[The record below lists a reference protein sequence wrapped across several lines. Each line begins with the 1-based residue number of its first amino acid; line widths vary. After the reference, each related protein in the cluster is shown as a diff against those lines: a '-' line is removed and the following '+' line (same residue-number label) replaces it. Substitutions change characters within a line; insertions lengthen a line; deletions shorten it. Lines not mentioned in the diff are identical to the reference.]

1 MIECDAEIC
10 GGSNSTE
17 IFRWIFVLQTEKQS
31 FVNFFHALKRS
42 KQTNR
47 LTLLTYRSFFF
58 LITWIRFVTEIS
70 EFCFREKLVENLS
83 GSLRFC
89 LFSVQN
95 RLFPRATCS
104 IPRWK
109 FSYTFGH
116 TCFKFVISRFVLK
129 WRGFNNVEIFIAVTK
144 HLMPFANRVGV

>member
-1 MIECDAEIC
+1 MLKYAAALTQPRYFDGFSSCRQRNRV
-10 GGSNSTE
+10 SL
-17 IFRWIFVLQTEKQS
+17 IFSMPWNE
-31 FVNFFHALKRS
+31 A
-42 KQTNR
+42 NR
-47 LTLLTYRSFFF
+47 PTDWHFLPTVPFFF

-116 TCFKFVISRFVLK
+116 TCFKFAISRFVLK

-144 HLMPFANRVGV
+144 HLMPFANGVGV